1 MVDHSWQS
9 RFINDV
15 AEALEAVLGEGREAS
30 RVILGWVQEMGT
42 SWRRILYKLDQSVEE
57 ALGAV
62 WVRGRQD

>member
-42 SWRRILYKLDQSVEE
+42 SWRRIL
-57 ALGAV
+57 
-62 WVRGRQD
+62 